1 MDHSEITKKIDDIL
15 ETFGMSGKIAAKAMG
30 VTYQTFRNKKNEN
43 NESHTFNNKNLEDLI
58 VFIKSEAEK
67 L

>member
-1 MDHSEITKKIDDIL
+1 MDHSEIDKKINEIL
-15 ETFGMSGKIAAKAMG
+15 NNFGMSGKVAAIAMG

-43 NESHTFNNKNLEDLI
+43 NESHSFNKKNLEDLI
-58 VFIKSEAEK
+58 AFIKTEAGK

>member
-1 MDHSEITKKIDDIL
+1 MDHSEIDKKVNEIL
-15 ETFGMSGKIAAKAMG
+15 DNFGMSGKVAAIAMG

-43 NESHTFNNKNLEDLI
+43 NESHSFNKKNLEDLI
-58 VFIKSEAEK
+58 AFIKTEAGK

>member
-1 MDHSEITKKIDDIL
+1 MDHSEIDKRVNEIL
-15 ETFGMSGKIAAKAMG
+15 ENFGMSGKVAAIAMG

-43 NESHTFNNKNLEDLI
+43 NESHSFNKKNLEDLI
-58 VFIKSEAEK
+58 AFIKTEAGK